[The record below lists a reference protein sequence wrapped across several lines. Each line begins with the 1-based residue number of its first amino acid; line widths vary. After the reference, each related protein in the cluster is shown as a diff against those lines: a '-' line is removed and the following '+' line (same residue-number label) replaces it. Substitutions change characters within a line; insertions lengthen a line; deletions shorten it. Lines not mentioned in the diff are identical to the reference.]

1 MDIKIFYIN
10 GKDSQ
15 RWARFQNAFSSA
27 PEELA
32 ALIEKVNFAY
42 SDDYES
48 LAQEFNFS
56 IKPQSLYYKLLFAQ
70 FPDLVG
76 QYITH
81 FAIYQKII
89 EDDLSGALIVE
100 DSVCYSDLLTF
111 LEASPDINEKVDI
124 SNLASSG
131 IDSLKAYF
139 ITNRGARKII
149 DALQNVY
156 WLQNVERPMPSWH
169 PDSNHDLDFSDL
181 FLKSDPTIWK
191 QDNSISAPLG
201 WLLEKA
207 LHLSIITGEDFNFVN
222 NIDSLT
228 NEHHHNKSTYPDF
241 WKMEE
246 EDILEFIESPQFTY
260 SRKKILPKKN
270 NLDYIYYIN
279 LDQDFEKS
287 YNTKTQLSTIDI
299 PHERFSAVK
308 PTRKD
313 IQPDGQYYSFF
324 KRNKF
329 LEACSFFEEKF
340 DWMDQEKY
348 QLGTLGC
355 YLSHYTLLQKIY
367 EDNSHLEHVA
377 ILEDDVKI
385 NDSNIPT
392 IEQTIDSAPKNWDII
407 RSTWSST
414 QHLSPINYC
423 HPLSSYYEPELAR
436 SFIPRMKTIKYD
448 CRQCCPV
455 MNTFYG
461 GTHFQIIKVQSIP
474 RILEYL
480 DSDVLLPIDGLYT
493 THAINVYQKKMGIDF
508 GIFGASSIQQNK

>member
-1 MDIKIFYIN
+1 MDVKIFFIN

-15 RWARFQNAFSSA
+15 RWAKFQKAFSSA
-27 PEELA
+27 SEEITS
-32 ALIEKVNFAY
+32 LIEKVNFAY

-48 LAQEFNFS
+48 LAREFNLS
-56 IKPQSLYYKLLFAQ
+56 INPQSLHYKLLFAQ

-89 EDDLSGALIVE
+89 EDDLSGAFIVE
-100 DSVCYSDLLTF
+100 DSICYSDLLTF
-111 LEASPDINEKVDI
+111 LEANPDINQKVDI
-124 SNLASSG
+124 SNLSSG
-131 IDSLKAYF
+131 GIVSLKSYF
-139 ITNRGARKII
+139 ITNFGARNVI

-156 WLQNVERPMPSWH
+156 WLQNVERPMPSWYD
-169 PDSNHDLDFSDL
+169 DSNKDLDSSDL
-181 FLKSDPTIWK
+181 FLKSDSTIWK

-207 LHLSIITGEDFNFVN
+207 LQIGVLRGETFGFVN
-222 NIDSLT
+222 NIDCLK
-228 NEHHHNKSTYPDF
+228 NEYDHNKSTYPDF

-246 EDILEFIESPQFTY
+246 EDILEFIESSEFTY

-287 YNTKTQLSTIDI
+287 YNTKIQLSTIDI
-299 PHERFSAVK
+299 PYERFSAVK
-308 PTRKD
+308 PTLKD

-329 LEACSFFEEKF
+329 LESRSYFEEKF

-392 IEQTIDSAPKNWDII
+392 IEQTIDSAPKDWDII

-414 QHLSPINYC
+414 LHLSPINYC
-423 HPLSSYYEPELAR
+423 HPLSSFYQPEMAKRFL
-436 SFIPRMKTIKYD
+436 PRIMAIKYD
-448 CRQCCPV
+448 CRGCCPV
-455 MNTFYG
+455 MNAFYG
-461 GTHFQIIKVQSIP
+461 GTHFQIIKVKSIP
-474 RILEYL
+474 KILEYL

-493 THAINVYQKKMGIDF
+493 THVINVYQKKMGIDF
-508 GIFGASSIQQNK
+508 GVFKGSGIQQEK